1 MNAVQKNCT
10 RVGWMKLL
18 IFHTKY
24 FLIKEKLSS
33 KCGDSKSVLI
43 KGYNKN
49 DILCWY
55 LSTITTV

>member
-10 RVGWMKLL
+10 RVGWMKTL
-18 IFHTKY
+18 ICHTKY

-33 KCGDSKSVLI
+33 KCDDSKPILI

-55 LSTITTV
+55 LSIKTV